1 MSQTEL
7 EEGKELRLDFNK
19 LNDIGATG
27 KDLIPAVVQD
37 TETGEVLM
45 VGYINKE
52 VLETALREQCV
63 TFWSTWRDEVWIVGK
78 NTGDTL
84 RIIETRVNCEQT
96 AVLFL
101 ARRSGGG
108 ACHTKSSDGKS
119 RIGCFYRRLNSDGQL
134 EMISHSKP
142 ETS

>member
-1 MSQTEL
+1 MSQAEL

-19 LNDIGATG
+19 LNDIAATG
-27 KDLIPAVVQD
+27 KDLIPAIVQD

-45 VGYINKE
+45 LGYVNKE
-52 VLETALREQCV
+52 VLETALDEQCV

-96 AVLFL
+96 AILFL
-101 ARRSGGG
+101 VRLSGGG
-108 ACHTKSSDGKS
+108 ACHTKSANGKS
-119 RIGCFYRRLNSDGQL
+119 RLGCFYRRLTPDGLL
-134 EMISHSKP
+134 EIIPQPKK
-142 ETS
+142 ETD